1 MAVFA
6 ESAAIISQHLSID
19 RAHIEELQAEG
30 FSGNDAADDGVGP
43 EKPVRHLHADLPHAA
58 DCQGFAGQEEHTRLA
73 DLMDFSRNTVISGYE
88 AGIRPLLE
96 KMPVKEAVPLRFLFF
111 VG

>member
-6 ESAAIISQHLSID
+6 ESAAVISQHLPIE

-43 EKPVRHLHADLPHAA
+43 EKPVRHLHSDLPHAA

-73 DLMDFSRNTVISGYE
+73 DLMDFSRDAVICGHESGT
-88 AGIRPLLE
+88 RPLLE
-96 KMPVKEAVPLRFLFF
+96 KMPVKEAALAGFLL
-111 VG
+111 VS